1 MKIFYKKDYE
11 RALEEINRLKIQKK
25 AYSDVIEENKK
36 LNEELET
43 SKLNELNLK
52 DKLKIQEKKIEVLN
66 KEKKALEGAKGGFIK
81 RINELKKANENFQK
95 KLEEYVSNRYLVR
108 KVPSGRT
115 PKGQK
120 MKVTKTVS
128 PKINNYMRKE
138 SSEE

>member
-52 DKLKIQEKKIEVLN
+52 D
-66 KEKKALEGAKGGFIK
+66 
-81 RINELKKANENFQK
+81 R
-95 KLEEYVSNRYLVR
+95 RH
-108 KVPSGRT
+108 
-115 PKGQK
+115 
-120 MKVTKTVS
+120 
-128 PKINNYMRKE
+128 
-138 SSEE
+138 